1 MTGMRHASRRSR
13 GCTSWPGRP
22 PEPRDSSSL
31 ADCGGRCPVVTDA
44 RVPRRDPVNMM
55 SPPDHDR
62 HDRHVLPLSARIDL
76 RSRGSWGAGDLYRWA
91 SRWTFAWVAPVIVV
105 TLVCPAAVLDRKST
119 RLN

>member
-1 MTGMRHASRRSR
+1 MTATIGMFYLSALASTFAR
-13 GCTSWPGRP
+13 G
-22 PEPRDSSSL
+22 DL
-31 ADCGGRCPVVTDA
+31 GGRCPVVTDA

-62 HDRHVLPLSARIDL
+62 HDRHVLPLSVRIDL

-105 TLVCPAAVLDRKST
+105 TLVCPAAVL
-119 RLN
+119 RLD